1 MLLAD
6 FSTVPGFG
14 DIGEV
19 THCGSKVFQ
28 SAEDPSIR
36 LTVIMANRLPLEQQ
50 TGADL
55 IYFNEAYQS
64 FVMVQYKAMEK
75 GSDQAE
81 FRWQAGDQFVQE
93 IERMDVLLA
102 ELNEIQSGSDPDGYR
117 FSENPFFL
125 KFCPR
130 VVFNPDD
137 KGLFKGIYLPLEL
150 WKRSNAAGRLKG
162 SKGGSLLTFQNVGRR
177 INKVPLRDRCSF
189 GRFPWL
195 ISQAL
200 SVTYM
205 AGERRLYLERNCR
218 LPESPAHSR
227 RRNREGPASSKGLNS
242 QRGFGPAVEPRR
254 KSRPR
259 STSLHGSSPC
269 KCQRLSTLRWDRLP
283 PSRPSTKSGARAG
296 GRRLSDRRLHRWLAG
311 TSASAPSSHGAA
323 DLLGLNRAHIC
334 VRNHQ

>member
-1 MLLAD
+1 MGLVANLLTIAFGWLIGWVTDTSRDLQESATDQQIVDSSDLVGGLLHGVGDIDQSSFVDEKIRTKVGEVIRAQWMRAISRSAESLATKPFEEAYRELLAN
-6 FSTVPGFG
+6 
-14 DIGEV
+14 
-19 THCGSKVFQ
+19 K
-28 SAEDPSIR
+28 AEYDACR
-36 LTVIMANRLPLEQQ
+36 EEYV
-50 TGADL
+50 
-55 IYFNEAYQS
+55 
-64 FVMVQYKAMEK
+64 
-75 GSDQAE
+75 
-81 FRWQAGDQFVQE
+81 
-93 IERMDVLLA
+93 
-102 ELNEIQSGSDPDGYR
+102 
-117 FSENPFFL
+117 
-125 KFCPR
+125 
-130 VVFNPDD
+130 
-137 KGLFKGIYLPLEL
+137 
-150 WKRSNAAGRLKG
+150 
-162 SKGGSLLTFQNVGRR
+162 R
-177 INKVPLRDRCSF
+177 ITVPLRDRCSF

-205 AGERRLYLERNCR
+205 AGERRLYLEMNCR

-334 VRNHQ
+334 VRNQNYKSMFVQLESNLCPAGSQPSGTWQDLS

>member
-1 MLLAD
+1 MKLLFDENLSPRLVANLTRE
-6 FSTVPGFG
+6 FPESLHIR
-14 DIGEV
+14 DIGLERAMDESIWGYAKDNGFV
-19 THCGSKVFQ
+19 IVSKDSDFHQ
-28 SAEDPSIR
+28 
-36 LTVIMANRLPLEQQ
+36 L
-50 TGADL
+50 
-55 IYFNEAYQS
+55 S
-64 FVMVQYKAMEK
+64 F
-75 GSDQAE
+75 
-81 FRWQAGDQFVQE
+81 
-93 IERMDVLLA
+93 LL
-102 ELNEIQSGSDPDGYR
+102 
-117 FSENPFFL
+117 
-125 KFCPR
+125 
-130 VVFNPDD
+130 
-137 KGLFKGIYLPLEL
+137 
-150 WKRSNAAGRLKG
+150 
-162 SKGGSLLTFQNVGRR
+162 
-177 INKVPLRDRCSF
+177 VPLRDRCSF
-189 GRFPWL
+189 GRFQWL

-311 TSASAPSSHGAA
+311 TSASAPLPTARPTCWG
-323 DLLGLNRAHIC
+323 
-334 VRNHQ
+334 